1 MFPSTQ
7 KRLADLAVKPEN
19 TYVSSEEDVDSKNM
33 TGKKENAKITFC
45 GGVSSVTG
53 ANFLL
58 DINKMNDE
66 GMITSKKILID
77 CGMEQGSEQ
86 AKIYN
91 ASPFIFDP
99 KETEILLVTHAHMDH
114 IGLIPK
120 LIKHGFRGVIY
131 STPET
136 RDLCVYMLD
145 DALKLV
151 TQAALEHETEP
162 LYAAEDVA
170 LAFQLWKTIP
180 YHTEFKLCSFGAG
193 ENSEISVYLKDA
205 GHVLGSSMFEIR
217 IPLNGIQRK
226 FLFTGDLGN
235 SPCPIL
241 KDTEPIEGVDYVVME
256 SVYGDRNHEDKKDR
270 LHKLQLAVED
280 TIDRNGILLIPSFS
294 LEKTQEVLFELHK
307 LFEDGAVRPI
317 PIYLDSPLAIKLLP
331 TYRKYTKD
339 YNKEATDRRL
349 KGEDFLNFKQLHIVG
364 SAEESK
370 AIKFAKNPK
379 IIMAG
384 SGMSTGG
391 RIMHHE
397 LNYLDDDNT
406 ILLFMG
412 FQALGT
418 LGREIK
424 DGAKKVTIYG
434 HEVRIKCEIRSIDG
448 YSGHKDSD
456 NLQEFVS
463 TTADTVKKVFVT
475 MGETKSALFLVQRLR
490 DYQGIDAVHPA
501 QGDTVT
507 LR

>member
-1 MFPSTQ
+1 MFPSSQ
-7 KRLADLAVKPEN
+7 KKLANISLDTAVDN
-19 TYVSSEEDVDSKNM
+19 
-33 TGKKENAKITFC
+33 KECAQITFC

-58 DINKMNDE
+58 DIHKYNGERK
-66 GMITSKKILID
+66 IISKKILID
-77 CGMEQGSEQ
+77 CGMEQGSEK
-86 AKIYN
+86 AKLYN

-99 KETEILLVTHAHMDH
+99 KEAEILLVTHAHMDH

-120 LIKHGFRGVIY
+120 LVKHGFRGVIY

-136 RDLCVYMLD
+136 KDLCVFMLD

-151 TQAALEHETEP
+151 TQTADEHKVEP
-162 LYAAEDVA
+162 LYTEEDVR

-180 YHTEFKLCSFGAG
+180 YHTDVVLTSFDHEQHG
-193 ENSEISVYLKDA
+193 SEHTDHNITVYLKDA

-217 IPLNGIQRK
+217 VPLNGVQRK

-241 KDTEPIEGVDYVVME
+241 KDTESIEGVDYVVME
-256 SVYGDRNHEDKKDR
+256 SVYGDRNHEDRKDR
-270 LHKLQLAVED
+270 LQKLQSAIED
-280 TIDRNGILLIPSFS
+280 TIAQNGILLIPSFS
-294 LEKTQEVLFELHK
+294 LEKTQEVLFEMHK
-307 LFEDGAVRPI
+307 LFEDGLVRSI
-317 PIYLDSPLAIKLLP
+317 PIYLDSPLATKLLP
-331 TYRKYTKD
+331 VYRKYTKD

-349 KGEDFLNFKQLHIVG
+349 KGDDFLNFKQLHIVG

-370 AIKFAKNPK
+370 AIKFSKNPK

-397 LNYLDDDNT
+397 LNYLDSDNT

-418 LGREIK
+418 LGREIR

-434 HEVRIKCEIRSIDG
+434 HDVHVRCEIRTIDG
-448 YSGHKDSD
+448 YSGDKDSD
-456 NLQEFVS
+456 DLQEFVAKA
-463 TTADTVKKVFVT
+463 ADTVKKVFVT
-475 MGETKSALFLVQRLR
+475 MGEQKSALFLVQRLR
-490 DYQGIDAVHPA
+490 DYQGLDAVHPE

-507 LR
+507 LY

>member
-1 MFPSTQ
+1 MFPSSK
-7 KRLADLAVKPEN
+7 KRLADTIN
-19 TYVSSEEDVDSKNM
+19 TQQEIIHQDTQEYTTSTD
-33 TGKKENAKITFC
+33 KEHAQITFC

-58 DINKMNDE
+58 DISKYDE
-66 GMITSKKILID
+66 QHNLGSKKILID
-77 CGMEQGSEQ
+77 CGMEQGSEK

-99 KETEILLVTHAHMDH
+99 KEADILLVTHAHMDH

-120 LIKHGFRGVIY
+120 LIKHGFTGVIY

-136 RDLCVYMLD
+136 KDLSIYMLD
-145 DALKLV
+145 DALKLI
-151 TQAALEHETEP
+151 TQSAEEHKTEP
-162 LYAAEDVA
+162 LYSEDD
-170 LAFQLWKTIP
+170 LRKTFQLWKTIP
-180 YHTEFKLCSFGAG
+180 YHTDFELCPDVH
-193 ENSEISVYLKDA
+193 VYLKDA
-205 GHVLGSSMFEIR
+205 GHVLGSSMFEISV
-217 IPLNGIQRK
+217 PLNTIQRK

-241 KDTEPIEGVDYVVME
+241 KDTESIEGVDYVVME

-270 LHKLQLAVED
+270 LHKLQTAIED
-280 TIDRNGILLIPSFS
+280 TIERNGILLIPSFS
-294 LEKTQEVLFELHK
+294 LEKTQEVLFEMNK
-307 LFEDGAVRPI
+307 LFEDGLVKSI
-317 PIYLDSPLAIKLLP
+317 PVYLDSPLATKLLP
-331 TYRKYTKD
+331 IYKKYTKD

-349 KGEDFLNFKQLHIVG
+349 KGDDILNFKTLHIVG

-370 AIKFAKNPK
+370 AIKFSHNPK

-391 RIMHHE
+391 RVMHHE
-397 LNYLDDDNT
+397 LNYLGADNT

-418 LGREIK
+418 LGREIR
-424 DGAKKVTIYG
+424 DGAKTVRIYG
-434 HEVRIKCEIRSIDG
+434 HDVHVRCEIQTIDG

-456 NLQEFVS
+456 HLQEFVA

-475 MGETKSALFLVQRLR
+475 MGESKSALFLVQRLR
-490 DYQGIDAVHPA
+490 DYQGLDAVHPE
-501 QGDTVT
+501 QGESVVVY
-507 LR
+507 

>member
-1 MFPSTQ
+1 MFPSAQKKSVNTETQ
-7 KRLADLAVKPEN
+7 ESAE
-19 TYVSSEEDVDSKNM
+19 
-33 TGKKENAKITFC
+33 ITFC

-58 DINKMNDE
+58 NIKKQ
-66 GMITSKKILID
+66 GTQKKILVD
-77 CGMEQGSEQ
+77 CGMEQGSEK

-99 KETEILLVTHAHMDH
+99 KEIEILLVTHAHMDH

-120 LIKHGFRGVIY
+120 LVRHGFRGVIY

-136 RDLCVYMLD
+136 RDLCVFMLD

-151 TQAALEHETEP
+151 TQEAEEHHVDP
-162 LYAAEDVA
+162 LYEAEDLK
-170 LAFQLWKTIP
+170 LAFTLWKTIP
-180 YHTEFKLCSFGAG
+180 YHTEFSLGDDV
-193 ENSEISVYLKDA
+193 NVYLKDA

-217 IPLNGIQRK
+217 VPLNGITRK

-241 KDTEPIEGVDYVVME
+241 KDTESIEGVDYVVME
-256 SVYGDRNHEDKKDR
+256 SVYGDRNHEDKAER
-270 LHKLQLAVED
+270 LQKLQMNIED
-280 TIDRNGILLIPSFS
+280 IIERNGVLLIPSFS
-294 LEKTQEVLFELHK
+294 LEKTQEVLFEINK
-307 LFEDGAVRPI
+307 LFEDGHVREI
-317 PIYLDSPLAIKLLP
+317 PVYLDSPLASKLLP
-331 TYRKYTKD
+331 IYKKYTKD
-339 YNKEATDRRL
+339 YNKEATDRRM
-349 KGEDFLNFKQLHIVG
+349 KGDDILNFKTLKIIG

-370 AIKFAKNPK
+370 AIKFSKNPK

-406 ILLFMG
+406 IILFMG

-418 LGREIK
+418 LGRQIR
-424 DGAKKVTIYG
+424 DGEKN
-434 HEVRIKCEIRSIDG
+434 VRIYNHDVHIRAEIRTIDG

-463 TTADTVKKVFVT
+463 TAADTVKKIFVT

-490 DYQGIDAVHPA
+490 DYQGLDAMHPE
-501 QGDTVT
+501 QGQTIV
-507 LR
+507 LH

>member
-1 MFPSTQ
+1 MFPSAQ
-7 KRLADLAVKPEN
+7 KKSTTITSSKTSLGYSTKEQKEHAD
-19 TYVSSEEDVDSKNM
+19 
-33 TGKKENAKITFC
+33 ITFC

-58 DINKMNDE
+58 DVNKYNE
-66 GMITSKKILID
+66 KSVLISKKILVD
-77 CGMEQGSEQ
+77 CGMEQGSEK

-99 KETEILLVTHAHMDH
+99 KEVDILLVTHAHMDH

-136 RDLCVYMLD
+136 KDLSMFMLD
-145 DALKLV
+145 DALKLI
-151 TQAALEHETEP
+151 TQSAEEHKTDP
-162 LYAAEDVA
+162 LYEEEDVKIT
-170 LAFQLWKTIP
+170 FQLWKTIP
-180 YHTEFKLCSFGAG
+180 YHTDFKLCSFV
-193 ENSEISVYLKDA
+193 EDSEERKNTIHVYLKDA
-205 GHVLGSSMFEIR
+205 GHVLGSSMFEIHV
-217 IPLNGIQRK
+217 PLNGIERK

-241 KDTEPIEGVDYVVME
+241 KDTESIEGVDYVVME
-256 SVYGDRNHEDKKDR
+256 SVYGDRNHEDRKDR
-270 LHKLQLAVED
+270 LHKLQTAIED
-280 TIDRNGILLIPSFS
+280 TIERNGILLIPSFS
-294 LEKTQEVLFELHK
+294 LEKTQEVLYEMNK
-307 LFEDGAVRPI
+307 LFEDGVVRSI
-317 PIYLDSPLAIKLLP
+317 PVYLDSPLATKLLP
-331 TYRKYTKD
+331 IYKKYIKD

-349 KGEDFLNFKQLHIVG
+349 HGDDILNFKSLHIVG

-370 AIKFAKNPK
+370 AIKFSKNPK

-418 LGREIK
+418 LGREIR

-434 HEVRIKCEIRSIDG
+434 HDVHIRAEIQTIDG

-456 NLQEFVS
+456 NLQEFVA
-463 TTADTVKKVFVT
+463 TTADTVKKIFVT

-490 DYQGIDAVHPA
+490 DYQGLDAVHPE
-501 QGDTVT
+501 QGETVT
-507 LR
+507 LF

>member
-1 MFPSTQ
+1 MFPSSK
-7 KRLADLAVKPEN
+7 KRFTDTTHKQEHAQ
-19 TYVSSEEDVDSKNM
+19 
-33 TGKKENAKITFC
+33 ITFC

-58 DINKMNDE
+58 DIRKYDE
-66 GMITSKKILID
+66 HHTLGSKKILID
-77 CGMEQGSEQ
+77 CGMEQGSEK

-99 KETEILLVTHAHMDH
+99 KEADILLVTHAHMDH

-120 LIKHGFRGVIY
+120 LIKHGFTGVIY

-136 RDLCVYMLD
+136 KDLSMYMLD
-145 DALKLV
+145 DALKLI
-151 TQAALEHETEP
+151 TQSAEEHKTEP
-162 LYAAEDVA
+162 LYSEDD
-170 LAFQLWKTIP
+170 LRKTFQLWKTIP
-180 YHTEFKLCSFGAG
+180 YHTDFELYPDVH
-193 ENSEISVYLKDA
+193 VYLKDA
-205 GHVLGSSMFEIR
+205 GHVLGSSMFEISV
-217 IPLNGIQRK
+217 PLNNIQRK

-241 KDTEPIEGVDYVVME
+241 KDTESIEGVDYVVME
-256 SVYGDRNHEDKKDR
+256 SVYGDRNHEDRKDR
-270 LHKLQLAVED
+270 LHKLQTAIED

-294 LEKTQEVLFELHK
+294 LEKTQEVLFEMNK
-307 LFEDGAVRPI
+307 LFEDGLVRSI
-317 PIYLDSPLAIKLLP
+317 PVYLDSPLATKLLP
-331 TYRKYTKD
+331 IYKKYTKD

-349 KGEDFLNFKQLHIVG
+349 KGGDILNFKTLHIVG

-370 AIKFAKNPK
+370 AIKFAPNPK

-397 LNYLDDDNT
+397 LNYLGSDNT

-418 LGREIK
+418 LGREIR
-424 DGAKKVTIYG
+424 DGAKTVKIYG
-434 HEVRIKCEIRSIDG
+434 HDVHVRCEIQTIDG

-456 NLQEFVS
+456 HLQEFVA

-475 MGETKSALFLVQRLR
+475 MGEPKSALFLVQRLR
-490 DYQGIDAVHPA
+490 DYQGLDAVHPE
-501 QGDTVT
+501 QGESVVVY
-507 LR
+507 